1 MKKHTFY
8 MPRLRGEKIILLVV
22 FFVVILFFSTDF
34 GLIDIQK
41 TAIILAAGIDR
52 TEDGLFSVTAQI
64 AVPEAS
70 KSGGAAQAIAVSGS
84 GETVARAFQEIN
96 TKTGWFPK
104 LIFCDLIV
112 LGETVTKNNV
122 FDCLGY
128 FLRNEQM
135 SDNCLLA
142 ACEGSARDAL
152 SASSP
157 TEDMTALALQK
168 ILATEAKESGN
179 ISTVN
184 LKDFAIGYFSPHKS
198 GYMPF
203 LYLLSP
209 EEGGA
214 KSEENA
220 QSGAGGQSA
229 AGKGKAE
236 RGKALSAAAQGG
248 KDPSSAPQKEEKI
261 FYGACTAVF
270 YDGKLRAV
278 LGQEESFALNL
289 AVGKVRQATL
299 QVPLPDGTVYAL
311 TLTNVRAKTTAREEN
326 GLPRLQVRLKAVAR
340 ISDCTT
346 PKDIEN
352 IAATNTVR
360 QRLRRGA
367 ETILSDAL
375 ATAFE
380 TCRRENCDIF
390 GVADRMRKY
399 HTAFYNACK
408 DTLLQRTAATFEVS
422 VKDSH

>member
-220 QSGAGGQSA
+220 QSGANRDLHWQ
-229 AGKGKAE
+229 
-236 RGKALSAAAQGG
+236 
-248 KDPSSAPQKEEKI
+248 
-261 FYGACTAVF
+261 C
-270 YDGKLRAV
+270 
-278 LGQEESFALNL
+278 
-289 AVGKVRQATL
+289 
-299 QVPLPDGTVYAL
+299 
-311 TLTNVRAKTTAREEN
+311 
-326 GLPRLQVRLKAVAR
+326 
-340 ISDCTT
+340 
-346 PKDIEN
+346 
-352 IAATNTVR
+352 
-360 QRLRRGA
+360 
-367 ETILSDAL
+367 
-375 ATAFE
+375 
-380 TCRRENCDIF
+380 
-390 GVADRMRKY
+390 
-399 HTAFYNACK
+399 
-408 DTLLQRTAATFEVS
+408 
-422 VKDSH
+422 